1 MMKSL
6 IIHILSLNCIFTSCN
21 VDTTEITLNN
31 QSITFN
37 SKILVE
43 TKALIEDK
51 TLPTNAQL
59 GIFSWGH
66 KSNESVTD
74 KMLRKDLNN
83 SLYTKTSDTNSL
95 RSEIEAHYPINPDT
109 LLNFYSYYPYTA
121 SATANP
127 LSIPFDLKK
136 QDDIMWATPV
146 LNRDKT
152 TADKPVDLAFNHI
165 LSAITLKFKKGDD
178 IQEAMVLE
186 SISMEK
192 YPSTINLNVQTGA
205 LSALASATNY
215 TIISGQSTTIG
226 NEEATIVSNYL
237 LYPIDKPV
245 FIVRMSGNDYRIEST
260 KAFEKG
266 KKQTY
271 SFTIQAKDI
280 RITGSINPWEDGGE
294 SNETVYF

>member
-1 MMKSL
+1 MHLNIYHILFSL
-6 IIHILSLNCIFTSCN
+6 IFFTSCN
-21 VDTTEITLNN
+21 NN
-31 QSITFN
+31 EEDLILSTAINFN
-37 SKILVE
+37 SKIIISKSIIE
-43 TKALIEDK
+43 TSSFQENSQI
-51 TLPTNAQL
+51 
-59 GIFSWGH
+59 GIFSWGQDR
-66 KSNESVTD
+66 TD
-74 KMLRKDLNN
+74 TSKQTLRKDLNN
-83 SLYTKTSDTNSL
+83 TPYTKTSGSNEFTS
-95 RSEIEAHYPINPDT
+95 STEAHYPINPDI

-152 TADKPVDLAFNHI
+152 TAETPVDLVFNHI
-165 LSAITLKFKKGDD
+165 LSAITLKFKKADD
-178 IQEAMVLE
+178 IKENMELE
-186 SISMEK
+186 SISMEN
-192 YPSTINLNVQTGA
+192 YPSTINLNVKTGA
-205 LSALASATNY
+205 LSPTNSKTPY
-215 TIISGQSTTIG
+215 TIIDKQKQTITTT
-226 NEEATIVSNYL
+226 EATIVSNYL

-245 FIVRMSGNDYRIEST
+245 FIVRMSGKDYRIEST

-280 RITGSINPWEDGGE
+280 RISGSITPWEDGGE

>member
-1 MMKSL
+1 MKSL
-6 IIHILSLNCIFTSCN
+6 IIHILALNCIFTSCN
-21 VDTTEITLNN
+21 VDTTEITINN

-43 TKALIEDK
+43 TKAFIEDK

-66 KSNESVTD
+66 KSNETVTD

-83 SLYTKTSDTNSL
+83 SLYTKTSDSNSL
-95 RSEIEAHYPINPDT
+95 ISDTEAHYPINPDT

-152 TADKPVDLAFNHI
+152 SAEKPVNLAFNHI
-165 LSAITLKFKKGDD
+165 LSAITLKFKKADD
-178 IQEAMVLE
+178 IQEEMLLQ
-186 SISMEK
+186 SISMEN

-205 LSALASATNY
+205 LSASDSKTNY
-215 TIISGQSTTIG
+215 TIITDQSKPIG
-226 NEEATIVSNYL
+226 SDEVTIVTNYL

-245 FIVRMSGNDYRIEST
+245 FIVKMSGKDYRIEST

-280 RITGSINPWEDGGE
+280 HISGSINPWTDGGQ